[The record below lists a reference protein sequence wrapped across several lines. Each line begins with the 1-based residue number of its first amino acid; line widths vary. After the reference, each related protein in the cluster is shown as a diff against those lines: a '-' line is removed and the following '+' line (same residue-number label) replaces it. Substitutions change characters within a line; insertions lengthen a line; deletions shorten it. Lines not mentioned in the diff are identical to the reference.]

1 MATDNFLDKKSV
13 LGLAERV
20 PMCPPPEILVL
31 SDDISWNF
39 RSITT
44 PSSKQEQYAD
54 NISLS
59 LIENYE
65 IVIKSAVGQNIVCKI
80 PITISGDKYVSYL
93 NLIKQESE
101 VTTNLVQKI
110 TKITVNGTTR
120 LDDYFIGVKLQY
132 IETKLSTAI
141 TQEAACSCLIG

>member
-1 MATDNFLDKKSV
+1 M
-13 LGLAERV
+13 
-20 PMCPPPEILVL
+20 
-31 SDDISWNF
+31 
-39 RSITT
+39 
-44 PSSKQEQYAD
+44 
-54 NISLS
+54 S

-65 IVIKSAVGQNIVCKI
+65 IAIKSAVGQNIVCKI
-80 PITISGDKYVSYL
+80 PIIISGDKYVSYL

-132 IETKLSTAI
+132 IETELSTAI
-141 TQEAACSCLIG
+141 TQKVACSCLIG

>member
-1 MATDNFLDKKSV
+1 MS
-13 LGLAERV
+13 
-20 PMCPPPEILVL
+20 PPEILVL

-39 RSITT
+39 RFISA

-65 IVIKSAVGQNIVCKI
+65 IAIKSAVGQNIVCKI
-80 PITISGDKYVSYL
+80 PITISSVKYVSYL
-93 NLIKQESE
+93 NLIKQENE
-101 VTTNLVQKI
+101 VITNLMQTI

-120 LDDYFIGVKLQY
+120 LDNYFIGVKLQY
-132 IETKLSTAI
+132 IETKMNSAI
-141 TQEAACSCLIG
+141 AQKAACSCLIG

>member
-1 MATDNFLDKKSV
+1 MS
-13 LGLAERV
+13 
-20 PMCPPPEILVL
+20 PPEILVL

-39 RSITT
+39 RSIIT

-65 IVIKSAVGQNIVCKI
+65 IAIKSAVGQNIVYKI
-80 PITISGDKYVSYL
+80 PIIISGDKYVSYL

-132 IETKLSTAI
+132 IETELSTAI
-141 TQEAACSCLIG
+141 TQKVACSCLIG

>member
-1 MATDNFLDKKSV
+1 MS
-13 LGLAERV
+13 
-20 PMCPPPEILVL
+20 PPPEILVL

-39 RSITT
+39 RSISA

-65 IVIKSAVGQNIVCKI
+65 IAIKSAVGQNIVCKI
-80 PITISGDKYVSYL
+80 PITISSVKYVSYL
-93 NLIKQESE
+93 NLIKQENE
-101 VTTNLVQKI
+101 VITNLMQTI

-120 LDDYFIGVKLQY
+120 LDNYFIGVKLQY
-132 IETKLSTAI
+132 IETKMNSAI
-141 TQEAACSCLIG
+141 AQKAACSCLIG